1 MYHDLT
7 DEPSSAIVLAE
18 DNHRRLTTAVDC
30 ATGYSMGREMQN
42 ASKTG
47 DLDEFANA
55 GKHWQVVWLSYRAMF
70 LSTYISRI
78 SFFRL
83 RSQYNT
89 IPDKKKFSKR

>member
-1 MYHDLT
+1 
-7 DEPSSAIVLAE
+7 
-18 DNHRRLTTAVDC
+18 
-30 ATGYSMGREMQN
+30 MGREMQN

-83 RSQYNT
+83 RT
-89 IPDKKKFSKR
+89 IRYRTRRNLVNGKSPFSILQGALFQFRIFSLQDISRLVI